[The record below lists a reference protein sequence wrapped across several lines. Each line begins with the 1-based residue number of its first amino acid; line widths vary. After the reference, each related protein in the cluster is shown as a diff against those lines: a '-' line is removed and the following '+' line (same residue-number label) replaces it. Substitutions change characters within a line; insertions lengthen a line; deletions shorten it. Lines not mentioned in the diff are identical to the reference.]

1 MSRLCYL
8 LLLCCLPCS
17 AEVYTYLDEAGNR
30 VYTDQ
35 PKRDNAEQVQFDPI
49 NQLPTPLIRPPA
61 SLLAQP
67 VATISYQLLRILT
80 PEPDSVIRDV
90 TGNLIV
96 TVNSD
101 PALLPGHQYRLLLD
115 GVAVGEPG
123 RSPVF
128 PLENLDR
135 GEHQL
140 AIEIINERGIT
151 LERTPNQPVHVKRT
165 SLHEKRKAQP
175 CKIDDFGVRPECPL
189 KEKPEPDNDIPFI
202 PFI

>member
-8 LLLCCLPCS
+8 LLLLCLPCS

-35 PKRDNAEQVQFDPI
+35 PKRDNAEQVQFAPI
-49 NQLPTPLIRPPA
+49 NQLPPPLIRPPA
-61 SLLAQP
+61 ALLPQHAP
-67 VATISYQLLRILT
+67 PPSYQLLRILT
-80 PEPDSVIRDV
+80 PEPGSVVRDL

-101 PALLPGHQYRLLLD
+101 PALLPGHKYRLLHN
-115 GVAVGEPG
+115 GVAAGEPG

-140 AIEIINERGIT
+140 AIEIIDARGIT
-151 LERTPNQPVHVKRT
+151 LERTPNQPVHIKRT
-165 SLHEKRKAQP
+165 SLHEKRVAKP
-175 CKIDDFGVRPECPL
+175 CKIKDYGVRPECPL
-189 KEKPEPDNDIPFI
+189 KDKPKPDNDIPFI